1 MAGSKPVQSYRDLE
15 VYQISFESAVIIHE
29 MTMRLPKYELYEEG
43 SQIRRSAKSI
53 PTNIAEGFGRRRYTN
68 EYTHYLVIALA
79 SCDETQVHLDML
91 HATGNLDAAMHQSL
105 SDRYDV
111 LGKKLNRFL
120 QSVIAQHVE
129 LYRGD
134 GEIRIKE
141 DSIEYEL
148 EAGY

>member
-1 MAGSKPVQSYRDLE
+1 MSDNMEKGYEKLEIFRLSKELAITVHQ
-15 VYQISFESAVIIHE
+15 
-29 MTMRLPKYELYEEG
+29 MTLVLPKFEMYEEG